1 MKSRILKTAMI
12 AAVVMAATA
21 TQALADD
28 GTVDADIGATAV
40 IDRYDISVTEYN
52 QIDFGSVIMGTTA
65 GTVVLSATNAP
76 DYFVAADDATT
87 GTSTDYTDFAD
98 ATAATVVASSGLTAS
113 GTPTAGIYSVY
124 STDAASAQGLDYSI
138 TLPSQIDMT
147 VGFGAGAGTQ
157 TMSVT
162 NLTFASSSAA
172 ADPANQTLP
181 AAYATNEGD
190 AIQLGGTLNI
200 AEIGRASCRERV

>member
-172 ADPANQTLP
+172 ADPANQT
-181 AAYATNEGD
+181 D
-190 AIQLGGTLNI
+190 
-200 AEIGRASCRERV
+200 RKSVV